1 MADPLKTENCSETE
15 IEAPGIPCETHNICV
30 WGVDERIWRMTQEMT
45 KTVSARVSGITDDD
59 KERWDSYYVELLEYI
74 DVSTQTVMDFHYL
87 ARFPLTNLVGIQ
99 IPVENE
105 AINSAL
111 HYLLAA
117 DMNLRASP
125 SGRLNDSLLAPDKK
139 DLVDAIVKS
148 KSLVDTAYA
157 NSNPLDQ
164 PQSNPRRDVATP
176 SGL

>member
-1 MADPLKTENCSETE
+1 MADPLKTEGCSETE

-30 WGVDERIWRMTQEMT
+30 WGVDERIWRMTQEMV
-45 KTVSARVSGITDDD
+45 KNVSARVYGLSADD
-59 KERWDSYYVELLEYI
+59 KERMDSYYAELLAFVELCSASI
-74 DVSTQTVMDFHYL
+74 MDFHYL

-125 SGRLNDSLLAPDKK
+125 SGRLNDGILAPDKK
-139 DLVDAIVKS
+139 DLVDAINKS
-148 KSLVDTAYA
+148 KAFIDQAYDDF
-157 NSNPLDQ
+157 NPMDQ

-176 SGL
+176 SR